1 MTDVAMAVLGAAEGG
16 VSPTVFKTLIRL
28 SDGRELFYFDEVA
41 TDRSARD
48 TRDLPATETNSLI
61 RLDPVLDEWTVVAS
75 HRQSRTYLPPADE
88 CPLDPSTAERPTEI
102 PASSYDVVVFENRFP
117 SLAQGS
123 VAESI
128 GGAAP
133 SFFASRPGNGRCE
146 VVCFTSDH
154 NSSFSALPFHR
165 VRLVMDMW
173 ADRTAALSAL
183 PGVELVFPFENR
195 GEEIGVTL
203 HHPHGQIYAYPFLA
217 PRVARQIAVAREHLA
232 QTGKLICCEVV
243 AAESAEERVVGSS
256 EHWVAFVPF
265 AARWPYEVHLYP
277 RRHVADLT
285 ELTSVE
291 RDEFSVLYPDVLRR
305 FDKLFDKPMPYI
317 SAWNQAPVHQ
327 ERELGHLH
335 LELFSS
341 RRSATKL
348 KFLAGSESAMGVFV
362 NDVTPEDAARML
374 RDAL

>member
-1 MTDVAMAVLGAAEGG
+1 MTDVAMTVLGAAGEPA
-16 VSPTVFKTLIRL
+16 PTSVFKTQLQL
-28 SDGRELFYFDEVA
+28 SDGRELFYFDEVE
-41 TDRSARD
+41 TDRSAPDR
-48 TRDLPATETNSLI
+48 RDLPTTETNSLI
-61 RLDPVLDEWTVVAS
+61 RLDPVLGEWTVIAS

-88 CPLDPSTAERPTEI
+88 CPLDPSTPERPTEI

-117 SLAQGS
+117 SLAPGPITEDS
-123 VAESI
+123 
-128 GGAAP
+128 GTPAP
-133 SFFASRPGNGRCE
+133 FRSRPGNGRCE

-154 NSSFSALPFHR
+154 NSSFSALPAHR
-165 VRLVMDMW
+165 VRLVMDVW

-203 HHPHGQIYAYPFLA
+203 HHPHGQIYAYPFLS
-217 PRVARQIAVAREHLA
+217 PRVARQIAVAREHLD
-232 QTGKLICCEVV
+232 QTGRMICCEVV
-243 AAESAEERVVGSS
+243 AAEAADERVVGSS

-265 AARWPYEVHLYP
+265 AARWPYEVHFYP

-285 ELTSVE
+285 ELNSAE

-317 SAWNQAPVHQ
+317 AAWNQAPVHE

>member
-1 MTDVAMAVLGAAEGG
+1 MTHAAMAVLGTAEETA
-16 VSPTVFKTLIRL
+16 PVFKTLIHL
-28 SDGRELFYFDEVA
+28 SDGRELFYFDEA
-41 TDRSARD
+41 ETDRSAPD
-48 TRDLPATETNSLI
+48 TRDLPTTHTNSLI

-75 HRQSRTYLPPADE
+75 HRQSRTYLPPADQ
-88 CPLDPSTAERPTEI
+88 CPLDPSTEERPTEI

-117 SLAQGS
+117 SLARGPMLDGS
-123 VAESI
+123 
-128 GGAAP
+128 AP
-133 SFFASRPGNGRCE
+133 ALFNTQPGNGRCE

-154 NSSFSALPFHR
+154 NSSFSALSFR
-165 VRLVMDMW
+165 RARMVMDVW
-173 ADRTAALSAL
+173 ADRTATLAAL

-203 HHPHGQIYAYPFLA
+203 HHPHGQIYAYPFLS
-217 PRVARQIAVAREHLA
+217 PRVARQISVARDHLA
-232 QTGKLICCEVV
+232 KTGNLVCCEVV
-243 AAESAEERVVGSS
+243 AAESAAERVVADS

-291 RDEFSVLYPDVLRR
+291 RDEFATLYPDVLRR

-317 SAWNQAPVHQ
+317 SAWNQAPVH
-327 ERELGHLH
+327 EGRELGHLH

-341 RRSATKL
+341 RRSASKL

>member
-1 MTDVAMAVLGAAEGG
+1 MTDVSDLPLQLLGSAGDSAI
-16 VSPTVFKTLIRL
+16 PTAHKTLIHL
-28 SDGRELFYFDEVA
+28 ADGRELFYFDEVE

-48 TRDLPATETNSLI
+48 TRDLDTTTTHSVI
-61 RLDPVLDEWTVVAS
+61 RRDPILGEWTVVAS
-75 HRQSRTYLPPADE
+75 HRQSRTYLPPADQ
-88 CPLDPSTAERPTEI
+88 CPLDPSGADRPTEI

-117 SLAQGS
+117 SLAQGPS
-123 VAESI
+123 
-128 GGAAP
+128 GGPDDPGLFTAL
-133 SFFASRPGNGRCE
+133 PGNGRCE

-154 NSSFSALPFHR
+154 NSSFSALPAHR
-165 VRLVMDMW
+165 VRMVVDVW

-183 PGVELVFPFENR
+183 PGVEQVFPFENR

-203 HHPHGQIYAYPFLA
+203 HHPHGQIYAYPFLS
-217 PRVARQIAVAREHLA
+217 PRVSRQIAVAREHLA
-232 QTGKLICCEVV
+232 ATGNLVCCEVV
-243 AAESAEERVVGSS
+243 AAEAGAERVIGST

-285 ELTSVE
+285 ELTGAE
-291 RDEFSVLYPDVLRR
+291 RDELAELFPDMLRR

-317 SAWNQAPVHQ
+317 AAWHQAPVH
-327 ERELGHLH
+327 EGRELAHLH

-341 RRSATKL
+341 RRTATKL

-362 NDVTPEDAARML
+362 NDVTPEMAAEKL
-374 RDAL
+374 RNAL

>member
-1 MTDVAMAVLGAAEGG
+1 MTDLALELLGGAPGTAG
-16 VSPTVFKTLIRL
+16 SAPSKTLIHL

-41 TDRSARD
+41 TDRSAVD
-48 TRDLPATETNSLI
+48 TRDLPTTHTNSLI
-61 RLDPVLDEWTVVAS
+61 RRDPVLDEWTVVAS
-75 HRQSRTYLPPADE
+75 HRQSRTYLPPADQ

-123 VAESI
+123 MSDDSTP
-128 GGAAP
+128 GL
-133 SFFASRPGNGRCE
+133 FTSRPGNGRCE

-154 NSSFSALPFHR
+154 NSSFSALSPR
-165 VRLVMDMW
+165 RARMVMDVW
-173 ADRTAALSAL
+173 ADRTATLSDL

-203 HHPHGQIYAYPFLA
+203 HHPHGQIYAYPFLS

-232 QTGKLICCEVV
+232 QTGNLVCCEVV
-243 AAESAEERVVGSS
+243 AGESAAERVVASS

-291 RDEFSVLYPDVLRR
+291 RDEFAVLYPDVLRR

-317 SAWNQAPVHQ
+317 AAWNQAPVH
-327 ERELGHLH
+327 EGRELGHLH

-341 RRSATKL
+341 RRSASKL

-362 NDVTPEDAARML
+362 NDVTPEAAAEKL
-374 RDAL
+374 RNAV